1 MRTYIYSLFIGISL
15 STPFVVGAAD
25 TSCPSFIHTQETLK
39 LGSRGASV
47 ISLQQF
53 LKSETTP
60 TLPTTGTFGKM
71 TRTALMSYQK
81 THQAALN
88 TIGKYTIGTLDQT
101 TRTHIEKQCTP
112 QKTASAAT
120 TAPTIVSIPLSSK
133 SIPGEVL
140 RIPFTQF
147 SITAPAHEISLS
159 AVTVERTGLGSDG
172 AFESVVLLDA
182 DGAVISDEKRLNS
195 LHTAHIPVDITI
207 PAHETQTFTLAA
219 NIGEVDDYTGQ
230 MPSFTI
236 RAIDATTPI
245 TGLPIVGTAHTL
257 VSGISVGSLTFARG
271 IDDPFDNGTLY
282 INDTGITFSS
292 IRVTAGSAEPLMLT
306 HVAWEQNGSASF
318 QDIENIQVIV
328 NNTSYPTE
336 RDGKEYEASFG
347 QGIRIEK
354 GMNATITV
362 KGDIRS
368 SGSGRT
374 VRFDIAGADDVGARG
389 LQYGY
394 YVEGSPESHT
404 ATSGNSVFLTSDGTP
419 DGESLDP
426 FYKGSEFTISPGAFI
441 NITK

>member
-1 MRTYIYSLFIGISL
+1 MRTYIYSLLIGISL

-47 ISLQQF
+47 LSLQQF
-53 LKSETTP
+53 LKSETAP

-88 TIGKYTIGTLDQT
+88 TIGKYTAGTLDQT
-101 TRTHIEKQCTP
+101 TRAHIEKQCSP
-112 QKTASAAT
+112 QKTAAVAT
-120 TAPTIVSIPLSSK
+120 TPTITSIPLPTK

-147 SITAPAHEISLS
+147 SITAAAQDISLS
-159 AVTVERTGLGSDG
+159 SITATRTGLGSDG

-182 DGAVISDEKRLNS
+182 EGAVISDEKRLNS

-207 PAHETQTFTLAA
+207 PAHETQIFTLAA

-236 RAIDATTPI
+236 TAIDATSPI

-292 IRVTAGSAEPLMLT
+292 IRVTAGSAEPLLLT

-336 RDGKEYEASFG
+336 REGKEYEASFG

-404 ATSGNSVFLTSDGTP
+404 ATSGNSVFLTSDGTT
-419 DGESLDP
+419 DGDSLDP

-441 NITK
+441 NVTK